1 MLRGLV
7 DRFDNAVDGLVAPL
21 RGRPPVDAGAALAS
35 ALGDHGLVWFLIG
48 VSRRRR
54 PGPGRARAMRAV
66 AFTGAVTP
74 AVNRILKQ
82 AVARSRP
89 PRPPGSVVAV
99 RVPRT
104 ASFPSGHALA
114 AWCAATPVAE
124 GDRSAPL
131 YYRAAAAVSYSRVHV
146 QLHHASDVVAGS
158 ALGVGLGLLGRRLLP
173 PGGTVMRRLGAPG
186 MPRAR
191 PRLTPL

>member
-1 MLRGLV
+1 VLRGLV

-99 RVPRT
+99 GVPPT
-104 ASFPSGHALA
+104 GHALA
-114 AWCAATPVAE
+114 AWCAATLLAE

-131 YYRAAAAVSYSRVHV
+131 YYGAAAAVSYSRVHV